1 VGTGFPQKMRPS
13 KESRIGDPAPALTF
27 RDLDGKTV
35 ALTDFQGADTLV
47 LFWNPS
53 CGFCRQMLGT
63 LKAWEVDR
71 PSGAPMLLVISTGTA
86 EENRAMKLRSPVV
99 FDHDVQAGTAFGAN
113 GTPMAVL
120 IDATGRIASELAAGS
135 QAVMALAFAQFENTE
150 QSDEVSRRLAISAQ
164 QDARDRE
171 PVSSARVQ

>member
-1 VGTGFPQKMRPS
+1 
-13 KESRIGDPAPALTF
+13 LTF

-35 ALTDFQGADTLV
+35 ALTDFQGGNTLV

-53 CGFCRQMLGT
+53 CGFCQQMLGS

-86 EENRAMKLRSPVV
+86 AKNRAMNLRSPVV
-99 FDHDVQAGTAFGAN
+99 FDHDLQAGTAFGAN

-120 IDATGRIASELAAGS
+120 IDATGKIASELAAGS
-135 QAVMALAFAQFENTE
+135 QAVMALT
-150 QSDEVSRRLAISAQ
+150 SAQ
-164 QDARDRE
+164 SQHTEPSDRA
-171 PVSSARVQ
+171 SGRLGATA